1 MLVTSTKK
9 IFMNSSWRRWLGC
22 DPRTACPQRFA
33 PLLVYL
39 LIPAIAGCGRQ
50 PSSLHVPPPP
60 FDPPR
65 IGAQAM
71 ATYDADQD
79 SQLSVQELA
88 ACDGIARHLKDYDRN
103 GDNRVSAAE
112 IAGRVNRWIAANTG
126 LVQFSFSVTWN
137 GSPLQGAHV
146 ELIPEIFFESLLL
159 PGSGTT
165 DASGSVTVSIAGDQL
180 PETHR
185 NFPVMKPGIYKVR
198 ITHPQLQIPPRYNTR
213 TTLGCEVSS
222 ETGNPTSRIRFELQ
236 GLENKT

>member
-1 MLVTSTKK
+1 MLATSTKK

-22 DPRTACPQRFA
+22 DPRTAC
-33 PLLVYL
+33 L
-39 LIPAIAGCGRQ
+39 LISAIAGCGRQ
-50 PSSLHVPPPP
+50 TLSLHVPPPP

-79 SQLSVQELA
+79 SQLSVQELE
-88 ACDGIARHLKDYDRN
+88 ACDGIARHMKFYDQD
-103 GDNRVSAAE
+103 GDQRVSAGE

-146 ELIPEIFFESLLL
+146 ELTPEDFFESLLL

-165 DASGSVTVSIAGDQL
+165 DASGTVTVSIASDQL

-185 NFPVMKPGIYKVR
+185 HFPVMKPGIYKVR
-198 ITHPQLQIPPRYNTR
+198 VTHPQLQIPARYNTR